1 MQSATT
7 DVLISAEELSDSCE
21 WMPTITTTF
30 MFTKIL
36 RRLIVE
42 NNETRAWQAWK
53 MTCGTVLVIALV
65 LTVMHLVVG
74 G

>member
-1 MQSATT
+1 
-7 DVLISAEELSDSCE
+7 
-21 WMPTITTTF
+21 MPTITTTF
-30 MFTKIL
+30 VFTKIL